1 MGRLA
6 DQLNPPDKP
15 DGMLAEKLKGYG
27 GFRPGTAR
35 QLGTTHWQSGLSIAD
50 LLGVPTFNERMGILG
65 DAVSATYRGHGA
77 NPGMYDALKAEMEAR
92 GVAGVDNPLVDL
104 ADMNP
109 IPAVGFRAMTK
120 AVGLADDYASRMAR
134 AKEMGFNSDVFHET
148 TAQKL
153 QGIADQGFDLNV
165 LGARR
170 SEDILPDGVYT
181 KSSGRG
187 IGLTRPDDAEVQM
200 PLKHSAQSL
209 AKYQT
214 REDLQRSL
222 MGDPKY
228 KTLAGASAAVDDKY
242 RPQFDE
248 IWNKL
253 DGMNDDQYKA
263 ADEQMQAILDKWN
276 AEKDALSADL
286 RKRSTEILKERG
298 HDGVYIAEDAGSFG
312 RKTDTTVILDPAN
325 IRSRFAMFDP
335 AKKNSANILAG
346 VGGAGLAGLLMQP
359 DFYLEPRR

>member
-1 MGRLA
+1 
-6 DQLNPPDKP
+6 
-15 DGMLAEKLKGYG
+15 
-27 GFRPGTAR
+27 
-35 QLGTTHWQSGLSIAD
+35 
-50 LLGVPTFNERMGILG
+50 
-65 DAVSATYRGHGA
+65 
-77 NPGMYDALKAEMEAR
+77 
-92 GVAGVDNPLVDL
+92 
-104 ADMNP
+104 
-109 IPAVGFRAMTK
+109 
-120 AVGLADDYASRMAR
+120 
-134 AKEMGFNSDVFHET
+134 
-148 TAQKL
+148 
-153 QGIADQGFDLNV
+153 
-165 LGARR
+165 
-170 SEDILPDGVYT
+170 
-181 KSSGRG
+181 
-187 IGLTRPDDAEVQM
+187 
-200 PLKHSAQSL
+200 
-209 AKYQT
+209 
-214 REDLQRSL
+214 